1 MGPVHLIVG
10 LGNPGAEYENTRHNA
25 GFLVLERLATRYRCG
40 WSHERKMQS
49 RLAKVVVMGRNVWLS
64 QPQTFMNLSG
74 DAVGRLVDYYQVG
87 TEQLMIVVDDADLP
101 LGQLRLRPSGS
112 SGGHHGL
119 ESIENR
125 LGSRIYARQKIGIGR
140 VSSGEREIRNY
151 VLGKFATD
159 EKRVLD
165 QVLDRAADQLE
176 DWLQRGIQGAM
187 NQFNGAVG
195 APLPKDSE

>member
-1 MGPVHLIVG
+1 
-10 LGNPGAEYENTRHNA
+10 
-25 GFLVLERLATRYRCG
+25 
-40 WSHERKMQS
+40 
-49 RLAKVVVMGRNVWLS
+49 
-64 QPQTFMNLSG
+64 
-74 DAVGRLVDYYQVG
+74 
-87 TEQLMIVVDDADLP
+87 MIVVDDADLP

-112 SGGHHGL
+112 TGGHHGL

>member
-10 LGNPGAEYENTRHNA
+10 LGNPGTEYENTRHNA
-25 GFLVLERLATRYRCG
+25 GFLVVERLASRYRSS
-40 WSHERKMQS
+40 WSQERKMQS
-49 RLAKVVVMGRNVWLS
+49 RLAKAEVAGRKVWLS

-74 DAVGRLVDYYQVG
+74 DAVGRLVDFYQIG

-125 LGSRIYARQKIGIGR
+125 LGSRVYARQRVGIGR
-140 VSSGEREIRNY
+140 IATGEREIRNY
-151 VLGKFATD
+151 VLGKFAAD
-159 EKRVLD
+159 EKRVLE

-187 NQFNGAVG
+187 NQFNGAVS

>member
-25 GFLVLERLATRYRCG
+25 GFLVLERLAGRYRCG

-49 RLAKVVVMGRNVWLS
+49 RLAKVLVMGRNVWLS

-87 TEQLMIVVDDADLP
+87 AEQLMIVVDDADLP

-187 NQFNGAVG
+187 NQFNGAVE

>member
-25 GFLVLERLATRYRCG
+25 GFLVLERLAGRYRCG

-87 TEQLMIVVDDADLP
+87 AEQLMIVVDDADLP

-140 VSSGEREIRNY
+140 VASGEREIRNY